1 MRYGIQKFPYD
12 RLAAVPF
19 LKRKRGNQGAKAEN
33 RRVYRDIVTAFD
45 IETTRLEDVEQSIM
59 YIWQWHF
66 YGIGTVFGRTW
77 DEFNEFCRRIA
88 DVLDTWIVVYV
99 HNLSFEFQFL
109 SGIYPFEPEEV
120 FAVKSRKVLKCDMMG
135 VFEFRCSY
143 LHSNMS
149 LDEYTKKMKVA
160 HQKLSGEEFDYSKKR
175 FPWTPLTDREYEY
188 AENDV
193 IGLCEAIIAEMEID
207 GDNLYTIP
215 LTSTG
220 YVRRDAKRAM
230 RNVSKRFVKDQLPDY
245 YIYQMCR
252 EAFRGGNTHAN
263 RYYVGTVINNVHSA
277 DRSSSYP
284 DVQCNCEFPIS
295 SFYHA
300 GDLPLEEVL
309 KLIYKRHR
317 AVILRVSM
325 TNITL
330 KRREWG
336 CPYLSRDK
344 CRRIENGLFDNGRIL
359 SADYLE
365 TTITDID
372 LKIILEEYTFDD
384 LVPFDVCH
392 ARYGKLPKALVA
404 ETIAYYVAKTQ
415 KKNVE
420 GEEVQYMKSKNKLN
434 SIYGMMAQDPVKQD
448 IKYEFGEFRE
458 QDESP
463 GNLLEKSNSKA
474 FLCYQWGCWVTA
486 WARYRLEEG
495 IRLAHEDGAEF
506 IYCDTD
512 SVKYIGEI
520 DWDKYNEERIKDSL
534 KSGAYAID
542 PSGEI
547 HYMGVFE
554 QEKDMTEFK
563 TLGAKKYCFREE
575 KDGKLQV
582 TIAGVS
588 KKKGGAELEQHGGLS
603 AFRVGFK
610 FVDAGGLEAVY
621 NDVPEIKSYT
631 VDGRTIPIT
640 KNVVLRPST
649 YTLGLAADYARL
661 LENITF
667 ELLE

>member
-1 MRYGIQKFPYD
+1 MRYDIHNFPYD
-12 RLAAVPF
+12 AFAAVPF

-59 YIWQWHF
+59 YLWQWHF

-77 DEFNEFCRRIA
+77 DEFNEFCRRIVEIS
-88 DVLDTWIVVYV
+88 DIWLVVYV
-99 HNLSFEFQFL
+99 HNLSFEFQFV
-109 SGIYPFEPEEV
+109 SGIYNFEPEEV

-160 HQKLSGEEFDYSKKR
+160 HQKLSGEEFDYGKKR

-263 RYYVGTVINNVHSA
+263 RYYVGDIITNVHSA

-300 GDLPLEEVL
+300 GDLPLDEVL

-392 ARYGKLPKALVA
+392 ARYGKLPKPLVA

-448 IKYEFGEFRE
+448 IKYEVCEFVE
-458 QDESP
+458 QDEAP
-463 GNLLEKSNSKA
+463 EYLLEKSNARA

-495 IRLAHEDGAEF
+495 IRLAHEDGADF

-520 DWDKYNEERIKDSL
+520 DWDKYNEERIRDSL
-534 KSGAYAID
+534 KSGAYATD
-542 PSGEI
+542 PAGET
-547 HYMGVFE
+547 HYMGVYE
-554 QEKDMTEFK
+554 QEKDMAEFK
-563 TLGAKKYCFREE
+563 TLGAKKYCFRE
-575 KDGKLQV
+575 KNRKLQV

-588 KKKGGAELEQHGGLS
+588 KKKGGAELERHGGLS

-621 NDVPEIKSYT
+621 NDAPEIKSYT
-631 VDGRTIPIT
+631 VDGRMIPIT

>member
-1 MRYGIQKFPYD
+1 MRYDIETFPYEKF
-12 RLAAVPF
+12 AAVPF
-19 LKRKRGNQGAKAEN
+19 LTRKRGNQGVKAEN
-33 RRVYRDIVTAFD
+33 RKVYRDIVTAFD

-77 DEFNEFCRRIA
+77 EEFNEFCTHIRDIS
-88 DVLDTWIVVYV
+88 DIWLVVYV

-188 AENDV
+188 VENDV
-193 IGLCEAIIAEMEID
+193 IGLCEALIAEMEID

-230 RNVSKRFVKDQLPDY
+230 RSVSKRFVKDQLPDY
-245 YIYQMCR
+245 FIYQMCR

-263 RYYVGTVINNVHSA
+263 RYYVGNAISDVHSA

-295 SFYHA
+295 SFHHA
-300 GDLPLEEVL
+300 GALPLDEVL

-325 TNITL
+325 TNVSL

-372 LKIILEEYTFDD
+372 LKIILEEYIFDD

-404 ETIAYYVAKTQ
+404 ETIAYYVTKTQ

-420 GEEVQYMKSKNKLN
+420 GEEVQYLKSKNKLN

-448 IKYEFGEFRE
+448 IRYEFGEFRE
-458 QDESP
+458 QEELP
-463 GNLLEKSNSKA
+463 ENLLEKSNAKA

-495 IRLAHEDGAEF
+495 IRLAHDDGAEF

-520 DWDKYNEERIKDSL
+520 KWDKYNEERIKDSL
-534 KSGAYAID
+534 KSGAYATD
-542 PSGEI
+542 PNGEV
-547 HYMGVFE
+547 HYMGVYE
-554 QEKDMTEFK
+554 QEKDMEEFK
-563 TLGAKKYCFREE
+563 TLGAKKYCFRE

-631 VDGRTIPIT
+631 ADGRTIPIT

-667 ELLE
+667 EILE

>member
-1 MRYGIQKFPYD
+1 
-12 RLAAVPF
+12 
-19 LKRKRGNQGAKAEN
+19 
-33 RRVYRDIVTAFD
+33 
-45 IETTRLEDVEQSIM
+45 
-59 YIWQWHF
+59 
-66 YGIGTVFGRTW
+66 
-77 DEFNEFCRRIA
+77 
-88 DVLDTWIVVYV
+88 
-99 HNLSFEFQFL
+99 
-109 SGIYPFEPEEV
+109 
-120 FAVKSRKVLKCDMMG
+120 
-135 VFEFRCSY
+135 
-143 LHSNMS
+143 
-149 LDEYTKKMKVA
+149 
-160 HQKLSGEEFDYSKKR
+160 
-175 FPWTPLTDREYEY
+175 
-188 AENDV
+188 
-193 IGLCEAIIAEMEID
+193 ME
-207 GDNLYTIP
+207 
-215 LTSTG
+215 S
-220 YVRRDAKRAM
+220 
-230 RNVSKRFVKDQLPDY
+230 
-245 YIYQMCR
+245 
-252 EAFRGGNTHAN
+252 
-263 RYYVGTVINNVHSA
+263 
-277 DRSSSYP
+277 
-284 DVQCNCEFPIS
+284 
-295 SFYHA
+295 
-300 GDLPLEEVL
+300 
-309 KLIYKRHR
+309 
-317 AVILRVSM
+317 
-325 TNITL
+325 
-330 KRREWG
+330 
-336 CPYLSRDK
+336 
-344 CRRIENGLFDNGRIL
+344 
-359 SADYLE
+359 
-365 TTITDID
+365 TITDID

-463 GNLLEKSNSKA
+463 ENLLEKSNSKA

-495 IRLAHEDGAEF
+495 IRLAHEDGADF

-520 DWDKYNEERIKDSL
+520 DWDKYNEERIRDSL
-534 KSGAYAID
+534 KSGAYATD
-542 PSGEI
+542 PAGET
-547 HYMGVFE
+547 HYMGVYE
-554 QEKDMTEFK
+554 QEKDMAEFK
-563 TLGAKKYCFREE
+563 TLGAKKYCFREKE
-575 KDGKLQV
+575 GKLQV

-631 VDGRTIPIT
+631 VDGRMIPIT

>member
-1 MRYGIQKFPYD
+1 MRYGIQNFPYD

-77 DEFNEFCRRIA
+77 DEFNEFCRRIVEIS
-88 DVLDTWIVVYV
+88 DIWLVVYV
-99 HNLSFEFQFL
+99 HNLSFEFQFV
-109 SGIYPFEPEEV
+109 SGIYNFEPEEV

-149 LDEYTKKMKVA
+149 LDEYTKKMKVT
-160 HQKLSGEEFDYSKKR
+160 HQKLSGEEFDYGKKR

-188 AENDV
+188 VENDV
-193 IGLCEAIIAEMEID
+193 VGLCEAIIAEMEID

-245 YIYQMCR
+245 DIYQMCR

-263 RYYVGTVINNVHSA
+263 RYYVGDVITNVHSA

-300 GDLPLEEVL
+300 GDLPLDEVL

-372 LKIILEEYTFDD
+372 LKIILNEYTFDD

-392 ARYGKLPKALVA
+392 ARYGKLPKPLVA
-404 ETIAYYVAKTQ
+404 ETIDYYVAKTQ

-448 IKYEFGEFRE
+448 IKYEVGEFVE
-458 QDESP
+458 QDEAP
-463 GNLLEKSNSKA
+463 EYLLEKSNARA

-495 IRLAHEDGAEF
+495 IRLAHEDGADF

-520 DWDKYNEERIKDSL
+520 DWDKYNEERIRDSL
-534 KSGAYAID
+534 KSGAYATD
-542 PSGEI
+542 PAGET
-547 HYMGVFE
+547 HYMGVYE
-554 QEKDMTEFK
+554 QEKDMAEFK

-588 KKKGGAELEQHGGLS
+588 KKKGGAELERHGGLS
-603 AFRVGFK
+603 EFRVGFK

-631 VDGRTIPIT
+631 VDGRMIPIT

>member
-1 MRYGIQKFPYD
+1 MRYDIHNFPYD
-12 RLAAVPF
+12 EFTAIPF

-77 DEFNEFCRRIA
+77 DEFNEFCRRIVEIS
-88 DVLDTWIVVYV
+88 DIWLVVYV
-99 HNLSFEFQFL
+99 HNLSFEFQFV
-109 SGIYPFEPEEV
+109 SGIYNFEPEEV
-120 FAVKSRKVLKCDMMG
+120 FAVKSRKVLKCDMAG

-160 HQKLSGEEFDYSKKR
+160 HQKLSGEEFDYGKKR

-263 RYYVGTVINNVHSA
+263 RYYVGDIITNVHSA

-300 GDLPLEEVL
+300 GDLPLDEVL

-372 LKIILEEYTFDD
+372 LKIILAEYTFDD

-392 ARYGKLPKALVA
+392 ARYGKLPKPLVA

-448 IKYEFGEFRE
+448 IKYEVGEFVE
-458 QDESP
+458 QDEVP
-463 GNLLEKSNSKA
+463 EYLLEKSNARA

-495 IRLAHEDGAEF
+495 IRLAHEDGADF

-520 DWDKYNEERIKDSL
+520 DWDKYNEERIRDSL
-534 KSGAYAID
+534 KSGAYATD
-542 PSGEI
+542 PAGET
-547 HYMGVFE
+547 HYMGVYE
-554 QEKDMTEFK
+554 QEKDMAEFK

-588 KKKGGAELEQHGGLS
+588 KKKGGVELERHGGLS

>member
-1 MRYGIQKFPYD
+1 MRYDINNFPYD
-12 RLAAVPF
+12 EFTAIPF

-77 DEFNEFCRRIA
+77 DEFNEFCRRIVEIS
-88 DVLDTWIVVYV
+88 DIWLVVYV
-99 HNLSFEFQFL
+99 HNLSFEFQFV
-109 SGIYPFEPEEV
+109 SGIYNFEPEEV
-120 FAVKSRKVLKCDMMG
+120 FAVKSRKVLKCDMMS

-230 RNVSKRFVKDQLPDY
+230 RNVSRRFVKDQLPDY

-263 RYYVGTVINNVHSA
+263 RYYVGDVITNVHSA

-300 GDLPLEEVL
+300 GDLPLDEVL

-372 LKIILEEYTFDD
+372 LKIILEEYNFDD

-392 ARYGKLPKALVA
+392 ARYGKLPKPLVA

-448 IKYEFGEFRE
+448 IKYEVGEFVE

-463 GNLLEKSNSKA
+463 ENLLEKSNSKA

-631 VDGRTIPIT
+631 VDGRMIPIT